1 MVQFAI
7 LKTDLGNFGVLISES
22 KLIKIILP
30 NKLESIPIKVDNPKK
45 YEPFMIDV
53 LKQLSQY
60 FNGSRKQFELDLK
73 LQISPF
79 YQKVLNEVC
88 KIPYGQTCS
97 YKNIAEKIKNTRA
110 HRAVANANATN
121 PIPIVIPC
129 HRVIQ
134 SNGELGKY
142 GGGKGLKHS
151 LIEKE
156 KNSNMLNYQ
165 SKFLLNH

>member
-97 YKNIAEKIKNTRA
+97 YKNIAEKIKNPRA
-110 HRAVANANATN
+110 YRAVANANATN

-156 KNSNMLNYQ
+156 KNSNVLN
-165 SKFLLNH
+165 

>member
-7 LKTDLGNFGVLISES
+7 LKTELGNFGVLISES
-22 KLIKIILP
+22 KLIKIFLP
-30 NKLESIPIKVDNPKK
+30 NKLESIPIKVANPKK

-60 FNGSRKQFELDLK
+60 FNASRKQFELDLK

-88 KIPYGQTCS
+88 KIPYGQTRS
-97 YKNIAEKIKNTRA
+97 YKNIAKKIKNPRA
-110 HRAVANANATN
+110 YRAVANANATN
-121 PIPIVIPC
+121 PIPIIIPC

-134 SNGELGKY
+134 SNGELGIY
-142 GGGKGLKHS
+142 G
-151 LIEKE
+151 
-156 KNSNMLNYQ
+156 
-165 SKFLLNH
+165 

>member
-30 NKLESIPIKVDNPKK
+30 NKLESIPIKVANPKK

-88 KIPYGQTCS
+88 KIPYGQTRS
-97 YKNIAEKIKNTRA
+97 YKNIAKKIKNPRA
-110 HRAVANANATN
+110 YRAVANANATN
-121 PIPIVIPC
+121 PIPIIIPC

-142 GGGKGLKHS
+142 GGGEGLKNS

-156 KNSNMLNYQ
+156 KNSNMLN
-165 SKFLLNH
+165 

>member
-30 NKLESIPIKVDNPKK
+30 NKLESIPIKVANPKK

-97 YKNIAEKIKNTRA
+97 YKNIAEKIKNPRA
-110 HRAVANANATN
+110 YRAVANANATN

-156 KNSNMLNYQ
+156 KNSNMLN
-165 SKFLLNH
+165 

>member
-30 NKLESIPIKVDNPKK
+30 NKLESIPIKVDPKK

-97 YKNIAEKIKNTRA
+97 YKNIAEKIKNPRA
-110 HRAVANANATN
+110 YRAVANANATN

-156 KNSNMLNYQ
+156 KNSNMLN
-165 SKFLLNH
+165 

>member
-30 NKLESIPIKVDNPKK
+30 NKLESIPIKVANPKK

-88 KIPYGQTCS
+88 KIPYGQTRS
-97 YKNIAEKIKNTRA
+97 YKNIAKKIKNPRA
-110 HRAVANANATN
+110 YRAVANANATN
-121 PIPIVIPC
+121 PIPIIIPC

-134 SNGELGKY
+134 SNGKLGKY
-142 GGGKGLKHS
+142 RGGEGLKYS

-156 KNSNMLNYQ
+156 KNSNMLN
-165 SKFLLNH
+165 

>member
-7 LKTDLGNFGVLISES
+7 LKTELGNFGVLISES

-97 YKNIAEKIKNTRA
+97 YKNIAEKIKNPRA

-156 KNSNMLNYQ
+156 KNSNMLN
-165 SKFLLNH
+165 

>member
-7 LKTDLGNFGVLISES
+7 LKTELGNFGVLISKS

-97 YKNIAEKIKNTRA
+97 YKNIAEKIKNPRA
-110 HRAVANANATN
+110 YRAVANANATN

-156 KNSNMLNYQ
+156 KNSNMLN
-165 SKFLLNH
+165 

>member
-30 NKLESIPIKVDNPKK
+30 NKLESIPVKVDNPKK

-97 YKNIAEKIKNTRA
+97 YKNIAEKIKNPRA
-110 HRAVANANATN
+110 CRAVANANATN

-156 KNSNMLNYQ
+156 KNSNMLN
-165 SKFLLNH
+165 

>member
-7 LKTDLGNFGVLISES
+7 LKTELGNFGVLISES

-30 NKLESIPIKVDNPKK
+30 NKLESIPIKVANPKK

-88 KIPYGQTCS
+88 KIPYGQTRS
-97 YKNIAEKIKNTRA
+97 YKNIAKKIKNPRA
-110 HRAVANANATN
+110 YRAVANANATN
-121 PIPIVIPC
+121 PIPIIIPC

-134 SNGELGKY
+134 SNGTLGKY
-142 GGGKGLKHS
+142 RGGEGLKYS

-156 KNSNMLNYQ
+156 KNSNMLN
-165 SKFLLNH
+165 

>member
-1 MVQFAI
+1 MKKI
-7 LKTDLGNFGVLISES
+7 SDISE
-22 KLIKIILP
+22 LP
-30 NKLESIPIKVDNPKK
+30 RIEYL
-45 YEPFMIDV
+45 
-53 LKQLSQY
+53 
-60 FNGSRKQFELDLK
+60 R
-73 LQISPF
+73 
-79 YQKVLNEVC
+79 
-88 KIPYGQTCS
+88 
-97 YKNIAEKIKNTRA
+97 KNIAEKIKNPRA

-156 KNSNMLNYQ
+156 KNSNMLN
-165 SKFLLNH
+165 

>member
-7 LKTDLGNFGVLISES
+7 LKTELGNFGVLISES

-88 KIPYGQTCS
+88 KIPYGQTRS
-97 YKNIAEKIKNTRA
+97 YKNIAKKIKNPRA
-110 HRAVANANATN
+110 YRAVANANATN
-121 PIPIVIPC
+121 PIPIIIPC

-134 SNGELGKY
+134 SNGKLGKY
-142 GGGKGLKHS
+142 GGGEGLKYS

-156 KNSNMLNYQ
+156 KNSNMLN
-165 SKFLLNH
+165 

>member
-30 NKLESIPIKVDNPKK
+30 NKLESIPIEVANPKK

-97 YKNIAEKIKNTRA
+97 YKNIAEKIKNPRA
-110 HRAVANANATN
+110 YRAVANANATN
-121 PIPIVIPC
+121 PIPIIIPC

-142 GGGKGLKHS
+142 GGGEGLKHS

-156 KNSNMLNYQ
+156 KNSNMLN
-165 SKFLLNH
+165 

>member
-97 YKNIAEKIKNTRA
+97 YKNIAEKIKNPRA

-156 KNSNMLNYQ
+156 KNSNMLN
-165 SKFLLNH
+165 

>member
-7 LKTDLGNFGVLISES
+7 LKTELGNFGVLISES

-30 NKLESIPIKVDNPKK
+30 NKLESIPIKVANPKK

-97 YKNIAEKIKNTRA
+97 YKNIAEKIKNPRA
-110 HRAVANANATN
+110 YRAVANANATN

-156 KNSNMLNYQ
+156 KNSNMLN
-165 SKFLLNH
+165 

>member
-30 NKLESIPIKVDNPKK
+30 NKLESIPVKVDNPKK

-97 YKNIAEKIKNTRA
+97 YKNIAEKIKNPRA
-110 HRAVANANATN
+110 YRAVANANATN

-156 KNSNMLNYQ
+156 KNSNMLN
-165 SKFLLNH
+165 

>member
-7 LKTDLGNFGVLISES
+7 LKIDLGNFGVLISES

-97 YKNIAEKIKNTRA
+97 YKNIAEKIKNPRA
-110 HRAVANANATN
+110 YRAVANANATN

-156 KNSNMLNYQ
+156 KNSNMLN
-165 SKFLLNH
+165 

>member
-7 LKTDLGNFGVLISES
+7 LKTELGNFGVLISES

-30 NKLESIPIKVDNPKK
+30 NKLESIPIKVANPKK

-97 YKNIAEKIKNTRA
+97 YKNIAEKIKNPRA
-110 HRAVANANATN
+110 YRAVANANATN
-121 PIPIVIPC
+121 PIPIIIPC

-156 KNSNMLNYQ
+156 KNSNMLN
-165 SKFLLNH
+165 

>member
-7 LKTDLGNFGVLISES
+7 LKTELGNFGVLISES

-30 NKLESIPIKVDNPKK
+30 NKLESIPIKVANPKK

-88 KIPYGQTCS
+88 KIPYGQTRS
-97 YKNIAEKIKNTRA
+97 YKNIAKKIKNPRA
-110 HRAVANANATN
+110 YRAVANANATN
-121 PIPIVIPC
+121 PIPIIIPC

-134 SNGELGKY
+134 SNGKLGKY
-142 GGGKGLKHS
+142 GGGEGLKYS
-151 LIEKE
+151 LVENE
-156 KNSNMLNYQ
+156 KNSNMLN
-165 SKFLLNH
+165 

>member
-73 LQISPF
+73 LQISPI

-97 YKNIAEKIKNTRA
+97 YKNIAEKIKNPRA
-110 HRAVANANATN
+110 YRAVANANATN

-156 KNSNMLNYQ
+156 KNSNMLN
-165 SKFLLNH
+165 

>member
-79 YQKVLNEVC
+79 YQKVLNEVY

-97 YKNIAEKIKNTRA
+97 YKNIAEKIKNPRA
-110 HRAVANANATN
+110 YRAVANANATN

-156 KNSNMLNYQ
+156 KNSNMLN
-165 SKFLLNH
+165 

>member
-45 YEPFMIDV
+45 YEPFLIDV

-97 YKNIAEKIKNTRA
+97 YKNIAEKIKNPRA
-110 HRAVANANATN
+110 YRAVANANATN

>member
-7 LKTDLGNFGVLISES
+7 LKTELGNFGVLISES

-30 NKLESIPIKVDNPKK
+30 NKLESIPIKVANPKK

-88 KIPYGQTCS
+88 KIPYGQTRS
-97 YKNIAEKIKNTRA
+97 YKNIAKKIKNPRA
-110 HRAVANANATN
+110 YRAVANANATN
-121 PIPIVIPC
+121 PIPIIIPC

-142 GGGKGLKHS
+142 GGGERLKNS

-156 KNSNMLNYQ
+156 KNSNMLN
-165 SKFLLNH
+165 

>member
-60 FNGSRKQFELDLK
+60 FNGSPKQFELDLK

-97 YKNIAEKIKNTRA
+97 YKNIAEKIKNPRA
-110 HRAVANANATN
+110 YRAVANANATN
-121 PIPIVIPC
+121 PIPLSF
-129 HRVIQ
+129 RVIVLF
-134 SNGELGKY
+134 NLTG
-142 GGGKGLKHS
+142 
-151 LIEKE
+151 
-156 KNSNMLNYQ
+156 N
-165 SKFLLNH
+165 

>member
-97 YKNIAEKIKNTRA
+97 YKNIAEKIKNPRA
-110 HRAVANANATN
+110 YRAVANANATN

-129 HRVIQ
+129 HRIIQ

-156 KNSNMLNYQ
+156 KNSNMLN
-165 SKFLLNH
+165 

>member
-30 NKLESIPIKVDNPKK
+30 NKLESIPVKVDNPKK

-97 YKNIAEKIKNTRA
+97 YKNIAEKIKNPRA
-110 HRAVANANATN
+110 YRAVANANATN

-134 SNGELGKY
+134 SNRELGKY

-156 KNSNMLNYQ
+156 KNSNMLN
-165 SKFLLNH
+165 

>member
-22 KLIKIILP
+22 KLINILP

-97 YKNIAEKIKNTRA
+97 YKNIAEKIKNPRA
-110 HRAVANANATN
+110 YRAVASANATN

-156 KNSNMLNYQ
+156 KNSNMLN
-165 SKFLLNH
+165 

>member
-1 MVQFAI
+1 MLTVQFAI

-30 NKLESIPIKVDNPKK
+30 NKLESIPIKVANPKK

-97 YKNIAEKIKNTRA
+97 YKNIAEKIKNPRA
-110 HRAVANANATN
+110 YRAVANANATN

-156 KNSNMLNYQ
+156 KNSNMLN
-165 SKFLLNH
+165 

>member
-97 YKNIAEKIKNTRA
+97 YKNIAEKIKNPRA
-110 HRAVANANATN
+110 YRAVANANATN

-156 KNSNMLNYQ
+156 KNSNMLN
-165 SKFLLNH
+165 

>member
-7 LKTDLGNFGVLISES
+7 LKTELGNFGVLISES

-30 NKLESIPIKVDNPKK
+30 NKLESFPIKVANPKK

-97 YKNIAEKIKNTRA
+97 YKNIAEKIKNPRA
-110 HRAVANANATN
+110 YRAVANANATN

-156 KNSNMLNYQ
+156 KNSNMLN
-165 SKFLLNH
+165 

>member
-7 LKTDLGNFGVLISES
+7 LKTELGNFGVLISES

-97 YKNIAEKIKNTRA
+97 YKNIAEKIKNPRA
-110 HRAVANANATN
+110 YRAVANANATN

-156 KNSNMLNYQ
+156 KNSNMLN
-165 SKFLLNH
+165 

>member
-7 LKTDLGNFGVLISES
+7 LKTALGNFGVLISES

-30 NKLESIPIKVDNPKK
+30 NKLESIPIKVANPKK

-97 YKNIAEKIKNTRA
+97 YKNIAEKIKNPRA
-110 HRAVANANATN
+110 YRAVANANATN
-121 PIPIVIPC
+121 PIPIIIPC

-142 GGGKGLKHS
+142 GGGRGLKHS

-156 KNSNMLNYQ
+156 KNSNMLN
-165 SKFLLNH
+165 